1 MKNGV
6 KNIQTVVYNGA
17 RTVNNFSLEK
27 DKIITWNQNG
37 FCDQISMNIRIKSKL
52 TAKIVAP
59 SIHLSFFV
67 QDKYMF
73 SSNTNVNNVIQ
84 ALYWT
89 GSI

>member
-1 MKNGV
+1 MGV
-6 KNIQTVVYNGA
+6 KNIQTAAYNCT
-17 RTVNNFSLEK
+17 RTVNNFSLKK
-27 DKIITWNQNG
+27 DKIITWYQNG

-73 SSNTNVNNVIQ
+73 SSNTDINNVIQ

>member
-1 MKNGV
+1 MGV
-6 KNIQTVVYNGA
+6 KNIQTAAYNCT

-27 DKIITWNQNG
+27 DKIITWYQNG

-73 SSNTNVNNVIQ
+73 SSNTDINNVIQ